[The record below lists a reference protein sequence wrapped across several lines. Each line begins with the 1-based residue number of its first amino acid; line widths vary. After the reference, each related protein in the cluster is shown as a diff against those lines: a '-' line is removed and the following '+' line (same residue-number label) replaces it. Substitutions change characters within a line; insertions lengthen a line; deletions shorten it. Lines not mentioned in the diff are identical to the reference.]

1 MRRVDSG
8 VAVLYD
14 DRADSLGEFDR
25 DRALAIPAFLRPAR
39 KDTRGALSR
48 WSGGRSGRHVRVA
61 VFVLQTVAAG
71 VGEA

>member
-1 MRRVDSG
+1 MRGMYSS

-14 DRADSLGEFDR
+14 DRADGLGEFDR

-48 WSGGRSGRHVRVA
+48 WSGGRSGRHVCIA
-61 VFVLQTVAAG
+61 ILVLQTVAAG